1 VQTLTMRDPAPLV
14 TDAHDRVRDLYQLAI
29 GRARDELTT
38 PALLLDLATLRANLS
53 LMQAGMRDVP
63 TALRAHVKVHKSPHI
78 ARMQVE
84 HGAIGVG
91 CATVWEAIVMA
102 RAGIS
107 DVFVINEVVGAE
119 KTRALA
125 LLAREAEVKT
135 SVDDAVQVAELS
147 AAAVAAESTIGVLI
161 DVDEGMHRCGVASS
175 EEALLLAHRIADAP
189 GLRFMGLTGYEGHC
203 SLEFD
208 PVKRQAMAGEAMA
221 LLTGIAD
228 DLAAAGLP
236 CQIVSAAGTGTW
248 EVTSRYP
255 GVTEIQPGSYATM
268 DGHHRGLDPRF
279 GWAVTVLASVISR
292 RPDRI
297 VLDAGS
303 KTVGASHGVLKGWD
317 LEKYRFD
324 EEHSI
329 FLADGGV
336 PLTTGHTVEILCNY
350 TPFAIGYFDA
360 YHVLEGGK
368 VVDIWPVMP
377 RGPES
382 RWLLDMLERGE

>member
-1 VQTLTMRDPAPLV
+1 MRDPASLI
-14 TDAHDRVRDLYQLAI
+14 TEAHDRVRADYRSAI
-29 GRARDELTT
+29 GREPAELTT
-38 PALLLDLATLRANLS
+38 PALLLDLGTLRANLE
-53 LMQAGMRDVP
+53 LMAAGMRDVP

-78 ARMQVE
+78 ARMEVE

-107 DVFVINEVVGAE
+107 DVFVINEVVGDE
-119 KTRALA
+119 KARALA

-135 SVDDAVQVAELS
+135 AVDDGFQVDELS
-147 AAAVAAESTIGVLI
+147 AAAIAAGSSIGVLI
-161 DVDEGMHRCGVASS
+161 DVDEGMHRCGVATSA
-175 EEALLLAHRIADAP
+175 EALPLARRIADAP

-208 PVKRQAMAGEAMA
+208 ETKRHAMAREAMA
-221 LLTGIAD
+221 LLTGIAA
-228 DLAAAGLP
+228 DLDANGLP

-248 EVTSRYP
+248 SVTSRYP

-268 DGHHRGLDPRF
+268 DGHHHRLDPRF

-329 FLADGGV
+329 FLTNDQ
-336 PLTTGHTVEILCNY
+336 TTLKIGDTVEILCNY
-350 TPFAIGYFDA
+350 TPFAIGYFGA
-360 YHVLEGGK
+360 YHVLDDGK
-368 VVDIWPVMP
+368 VVDMWPVMP

-382 RWLLDMLERGE
+382 RWLLDMLARGD